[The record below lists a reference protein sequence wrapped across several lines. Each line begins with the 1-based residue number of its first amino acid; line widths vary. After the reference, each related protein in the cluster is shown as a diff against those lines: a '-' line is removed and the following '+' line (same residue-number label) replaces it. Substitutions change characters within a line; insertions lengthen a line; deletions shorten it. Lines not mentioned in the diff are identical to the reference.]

1 MLEPTINIISA
12 WFKNSGL
19 VANSGKSPFLV
30 SSYEKVTLKILGSTV
45 ESSPCEEHLGITVD
59 SDLAFHEH
67 IISLCSKTNQK
78 ISTFAR
84 IAKYLTIDKRKILLN
99 LFVTAQLNYC
109 ALVWMCHSRSMNN
122 KTKPV
127 LGIVCKD
134 YISNFKEF
142 LQRDHPF
149 KIHERN
155 IQYLAIEAYKVKNS
169 LSLVIMNNDFQFDFQ
184 EKKKIRL
191 PNMEK

>member
-19 VANSGKSPFLV
+19 VANSDKSPFLV

-134 YISNFKEF
+134 YIQISKNFYNGITPLKFTKEIYNI
-142 LQRDHPF
+142 LLLKLIKL
-149 KIHERN
+149 KI
-155 IQYLAIEAYKVKNS
+155 VS
-169 LSLVIMNNDFQFDFQ
+169 LL
-184 EKKKIRL
+184 L
-191 PNMEK
+191 L